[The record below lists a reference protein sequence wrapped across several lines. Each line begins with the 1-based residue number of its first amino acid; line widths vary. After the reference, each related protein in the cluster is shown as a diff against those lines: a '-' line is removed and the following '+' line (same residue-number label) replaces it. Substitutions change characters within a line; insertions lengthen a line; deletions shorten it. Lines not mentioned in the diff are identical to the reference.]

1 MSVSRHNLRIADSC
15 FSDRLKDVVAE
26 TLLHIVSINRDVGC
40 CVILGLH
47 HHRGQSSRADPVLE
61 RVRIQGVV
69 CGSDAERSLCQ
80 RLQPAKHSDR
90 GRDDAVS
97 LERCYR
103 SLTHDTIM
111 SIDNKHLEP
120 EPRRLPLDLFR
131 HRGRQVL
138 HLHRSQRN
146 RKQYDIP
153 KDLARNDSFF
163 LFFPNHRGGFTEPV
177 LRGIVLPRR

>member
-1 MSVSRHNLRIADSC
+1 SLSLVL
-15 FSDRLKDVVAE
+15 FSSIS
-26 TLLHIVSINRDVGC
+26 TLFPYTTLFRSIVSINRDVGC
-40 CVILGLH
+40 CAILGLH
-47 HHRGQSSRADPVLE
+47 HHRRQSSWADPVLE

-111 SIDNKHLEP
+111 SVDDKHLEP
-120 EPRRLPLDLFR
+120 EPRCLALDIFR
-131 HRGRQVL
+131 HRGRQLV
-138 HLHRSQRN
+138 HIHRRQCT
-146 RKQYDIP
+146 RKQCYIP
-153 KDLARNDSFF
+153 NNLARNGSFF
-163 LFFPNHRGGFTEPV
+163 LFFPNHRGGFTDPV
-177 LRGIVLPRR
+177 LRGIVLPRG